1 MKNIRAAVIGA
12 GYMGKFHAEKLA
24 ACPGA
29 ELAAVIDA
37 DATRAQA
44 IGAALGCAH
53 GTDYRDWLAK
63 IDAACVAVP
72 TELHERVARDCLEAG
87 GPALVEKP
95 LPRPPAEAP
104 ALLAA
109 ARAQGPPLPIRHP

>member
-63 IDAACVAVP
+63 IHAACVALP
-72 TELHERVARDCLEAG
+72 TELHDRVAPDCLVAG
-87 GPALVEKP
+87 GHRLVGKP
-95 LPRPPAEAP
+95 PPPPPAGAD
-104 ALLAA
+104 
-109 ARAQGPPLPIRHP
+109 